1 MSTAVTLWPAA
12 ARAMAVQP
20 AEAMQK
26 MRCFSSAPKV
36 STSTRGSSY
45 ICPNSSC
52 ALRVPPSKR
61 PMLHG
66 VEAALS
72 RFASN
77 PDLSCCNHDQRDERQ
92 VLNHHASR
100 VWDEPASP
108 NEAAAIHAHQQQ
120 NLCESCPSR
129 LPSTQ
134 NPQCQPAFCY
144 AQGDKK
150 TVRSGYIPKWN
161 RLYNRPLVR
170 PKPHHFTP
178 KPLIN
183 PPTSDGN

>member
-1 MSTAVTLWPAA
+1 MSTGVTLWPDA

-26 MRCFSSAPKV
+26 MRCFSSAPKI
-36 STSTRGSSY
+36 STSTLGSSY

-61 PMLHG
+61 PVFHG

-72 RFASN
+72 RFSPN

-92 VLNHHASR
+92 VLNHHACR

-120 NLCESCPSR
+120 NLCESSPSR
-129 LPSTQ
+129 LPSAQ
-134 NPQCQPAFCY
+134 DPQCQPALCH
-144 AQGDKK
+144 AQGNDKAE
-150 TVRSGYIPKWN
+150 RSGCIPKWN
-161 RLYNRPLVR
+161 RPYNRPLVR
-170 PKPHHFTP
+170 HKAQHFAP
-178 KPLIN
+178 
-183 PPTSDGN
+183 